1 MENRAGGSTVRPEFK
16 VREENCQKKV
26 LVVEDDRAIRETLS
40 EILSDN
46 DYTTMVAANGQ
57 VALDELHA
65 TDVKPCLILLDV
77 MMPVMDG
84 WRFREVQRSDPELS
98 AIPVVVLTAHA
109 SVNEVVNRMS
119 AEAVLRKP
127 IDLDDLIVLV
137 GRYCDTPA
145 A

>member
-1 MENRAGGSTVRPEFK
+1 MT
-16 VREENCQKKV
+16 EENCQKKV

-65 TDVKPCLILLDV
+65 SAVKPCLILLDV

-98 AIPVVVLTAHA
+98 TIPVVVLTAHA

-127 IDLDDLIVLV
+127 IDLDDLISLV